1 MDQTRWILNPSGRM
15 SVFNF
20 LALAVAAI
28 GSYLLLF
35 KYWPLGPAAGSEL
48 KHIARVGQPTG
59 DSFIIGTYNIHR
71 SRGTDGRRDLNRIAE
86 VIKDCDIVGLQEVE
100 GSTWRGLNNQAYTLS
115 EKLDCAVHFA
125 PTRRRCLLPNRGNA
139 LLTRIPVEHWHR
151 EPLLPTTGR
160 GYRNLTRY
168 EVSMNGKTVHVLN
181 THLSHP
187 DRQRHPFEQVLD
199 VFEQYDHAI
208 LLGDFNVEAG
218 HECLDRLQSF
228 AVQDAAGLA
237 GGPPGRVDWLLV
249 RGLKIIDAWHTP
261 TGPSDHPFYAAR
273 VSF

>member
-1 MDQTRWILNPSGRM
+1 M

-20 LALAVAAI
+20 LALSVAAI

-151 EPLLPTTGR
+151 EHTDDT
-160 GYRNLTRY
+160 RNKQQEL
-168 EVSMNGKTVHVLN
+168 
-181 THLSHP
+181 
-187 DRQRHPFEQVLD
+187 
-199 VFEQYDHAI
+199 
-208 LLGDFNVEAG
+208 
-218 HECLDRLQSF
+218 C
-228 AVQDAAGLA
+228 
-237 GGPPGRVDWLLV
+237 
-249 RGLKIIDAWHTP
+249 
-261 TGPSDHPFYAAR
+261 
-273 VSF
+273 